1 MTKRLEIQFRR
12 HPHSYRSPEGKK
24 FDGPSLQ
31 GLDEIRRIALPLDR
45 TDSSGYP
52 NEVNHQKAA
61 QGEYALFAFYA
72 SPMYRTHIS
81 AELLREHAIH
91 VGQQLL
97 QLQYALEIKRDLGSD
112 CDGFDGVR
120 TRITPQEE
128 QAIVGYLA
136 CGQALTSC
144 APIITAPAIRPT
156 TRSPEYEKAMKA
168 ACPSGKESDLVAY
181 SLNPDNLTAGT
192 ESPAEL
198 GQRNLDHILGLR
210 SHFEQVPN
218 GKIGYIE
225 NITHEPNLTAVM
237 MRVLDMERYDAARF
251 QGAANTTETIAVTM
265 EQRSSGIVDVRMQ
278 YRNLEASLTL

>member
-12 HPHSYRSPEGKK
+12 HPHSYKSPEGKK

-31 GLDEIRRIALPLDR
+31 GLDEVRKINSNIRSHLID
-45 TDSSGYP
+45 GG
-52 NEVNHQKAA
+52 NE
-61 QGEYALFAFYA
+61 YWLCRFYA
-72 SPMYRTHIS
+72 SPTYRTSIT
-81 AELLREHAIH
+81 AELMRENV
-91 VGQQLL
+91 VG
-97 QLQYALEIKRDLGSD
+97 LGRSSIDTYNSVTAQKEYRWFSD
-112 CDGFDGVR
+112 ELKAKHELCFAVGNVCIG
-120 TRITPQEE
+120 TPE
-128 QAIVGYLA
+128 V
-136 CGQALTSC
+136 
-144 APIITAPAIRPT
+144 IIAPAIRPT

-210 SHFEQVPN
+210 SHFEQIAD
-218 GKIGYIE
+218 KKTGYIE

-237 MRVLDMERYDAARF
+237 MRVLNMERYDAAVF

-265 EQRSSGIVDVRMQ
+265 EQRPSGIVAVRMQ